1 MGVLEPTSVSCD
13 RRRRN
18 RGRQRN
24 HRASGNEWGEHKRA
38 FRLDQ
43 ALTWE
48 WAGVPDLPG
57 AGDARE
63 SLIDDSLGD
72 FDHLSTASPRFGG
85 DGAEADAAGRIVRG
99 VLQDQRPRLVEHVRD
114 IDPRERGDWLGH
126 PFEEPGGLEVALLVG
141 YANREPAQQELRR
154 RP

>member
-1 MGVLEPTSVSCD
+1 MGVLEPSSLSGD

-18 RGRQRN
+18 RGRQRT

-63 SLIDDSLGD
+63 RLIDDSLGD
-72 FDHLSTASPRFGG
+72 FDHLSTASPRFLGNG
-85 DGAEADAAGRIVRG
+85 VDAGAAGRIVRG

-114 IDPRERGDWLGH
+114 IDPGERGDWLGH
-126 PFEEPGGLEVALLVG
+126 PFEEPRGLEVALLVG
-141 YANREPAQQELRR
+141 YANRKRSHQDV
-154 RP
+154 